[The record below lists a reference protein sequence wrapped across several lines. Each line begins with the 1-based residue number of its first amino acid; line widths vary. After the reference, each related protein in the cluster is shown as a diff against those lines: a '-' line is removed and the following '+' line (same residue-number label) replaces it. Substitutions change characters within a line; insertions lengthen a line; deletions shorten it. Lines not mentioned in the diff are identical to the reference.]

1 MIHSKVV
8 VLTVLRLSIFSEYI
22 QGIEKKCCKKRESVF
37 SSACVNVLP
46 LELLRKRYTEY
57 FPVSHRI
64 VCTMYV
70 EVYTYICM

>member
-1 MIHSKVV
+1 MICSI
-8 VLTVLRLSIFSEYI
+8 VLLRLSIFSEYI

-37 SSACVNVLP
+37 PSACVNVLP

-70 EVYTYICM
+70 EVYMYVIMGE